1 MAVKTHEVTVIA
13 RITKADPLD
22 NMAAATC
29 VVDSFVID
37 GVDVVEGD
45 ITAPHMA
52 TLVATLK
59 LATQDVTGEA

>member
-1 MAVKTHEVTVIA
+1 MATKTHEVTVIA
-13 RITKADPLD
+13 RITKAAPGD

-45 ITAPHMA
+45 VGGGNMA

-59 LATQDVTGEA
+59 LAVQDVTGEA